1 MYIQSVIQS
10 CVVTLKRNLSKKKRV
25 KDIYYLIAFLSG
37 NAISN
42 MYGSLMASY
51 KRKGQ
56 LMQVLTL
63 QPCTTI

>member
-42 MYGSLMASY
+42 MYGSLMASC

-56 LMQVLTL
+56 LIQVLAL